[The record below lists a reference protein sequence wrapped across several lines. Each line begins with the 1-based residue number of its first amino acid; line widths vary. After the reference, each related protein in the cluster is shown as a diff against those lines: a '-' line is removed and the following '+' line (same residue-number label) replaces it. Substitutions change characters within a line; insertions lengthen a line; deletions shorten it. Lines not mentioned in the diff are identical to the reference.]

1 MASSTFE
8 DDVSFLIAQLDS
20 TTSSARLLAYLI
32 LHSLVITL
40 RGPRQLS
47 TCLSILKYLSP
58 RLAGHSLRD
67 LKHADE
73 NVNTVYMESVY
84 KKTEETRT
92 TLRATVSIL
101 AAMSKVA
108 KPSGQIVW
116 LSGESK
122 AKDASYKTF
131 AQQIYLWANTVILPA
146 NVAQS
151 LLRSLLTQLGEEALL
166 FLSSVWTC
174 STSPAPLRTSALK
187 HALAFI
193 HAYATLPTSPAA
205 QGQPVDFQ
213 VILPQILIALQDS
226 DKDVRR
232 VAVDVLRSVEGG
244 EGMGDVYALDTVY
257 GYRSGKLVLRHLS
270 LWEEF

>member
-1 MASSTFE
+1 
-8 DDVSFLIAQLDS
+8 
-20 TTSSARLLAYLI
+20 
-32 LHSLVITL
+32 
-40 RGPRQLS
+40 
-47 TCLSILKYLSP
+47 
-58 RLAGHSLRD
+58 
-67 LKHADE
+67 
-73 NVNTVYMESVY
+73 MESVY

-101 AAMSKVA
+101 AAMSKVT
-108 KPSGQIVW
+108 KPGGQIVW

-131 AQQIYLWANTVILPA
+131 AQQIYLWANTAILPA

-166 FLSSVWTC
+166 FLSSVWTS

-193 HAYATLPTSPAA
+193 RAYATLPTTPAA

-257 GYRSGKLVLRHLS
+257 GDQSGKLVLRRLS
-270 LWEEF
+270 L